1 MKISN
6 TTAYPNESPVS
17 LSDYLIGTETTTGDL
32 ETKTFTIS
40 GMFGL
45 ILDGTSYNLPL
56 FYADS
61 SGVTATKIV
70 NSIISQSSDTA
81 TLATVNGSL
90 SITSDTITNNLELEG
105 TVTDFGGSTGT
116 AGQLL
121 SSTGTG
127 YTSWVDPIASGLNF
141 VGAWDASVG
150 GGGSPDLTNP
160 ATQTPGN
167 YYIVSDGGTAYPNGS
182 PNPPSSWAAG
192 DWVIFADAPANEW
205 QKIDNTS
212 GAIAGSG
219 TVNTIPLW
227 TPTGVQLGDSNIKQ
241 DGATGDISVDFTGV
255 KAFKVIEQYKAVQ
268 IGEISTLTTTGTGNF
283 SLSVG
288 TDHTISGANSV
299 AMGSTNTVSGNTSVV
314 IGAGS
319 EASGSTSIALG
330 QSNTSSGS
338 NSVTIGNRATASGK
352 NSLAIGL
359 NVDVASNTTSSGE
372 GSIAVG
378 EDVISSGN
386 NSFATGYD
394 NTASGNTSFV
404 AGSLNTASGVSSFTA
419 GQRNTAA
426 AFSSTATGLNN
437 TVASTAIGSFAA
449 GQGNTVYSDNAAAFG
464 STNTIG
470 DTSGVN
476 GAQSLVLGEAII
488 TYGENSFSA
497 GFNIQNYGAATSIFG
512 QYNEAETTA
521 ERDINDVGKIDT
533 ADQGLFIIG
542 NGDSTTS
549 SNAFKV
555 NWDGR
560 ATIYGSLEL
569 ESTLTD
575 GTGGVGSA
583 GQLLS
588 STGTGVEWVDGA
600 SGAIGGSGTV
610 NTLPIF
616 SPDGTTIADSA
627 ITQDD
632 TASPGEVNI
641 STVGKFDITNKS
653 ITGGDNA
660 TNSVTGTNSVGI
672 GENITVGGDEA
683 AAFNGGTIASKDYST
698 ALNFYSAAYGFDA
711 LAAGHESFSLGHAST
726 ALGYESI
733 AGLIADGT
741 MSSSPIA
748 STSAVINISA
758 EEETILDNAKD
769 SAQVDGTSGT
779 ITAGDP
785 IQINPLT
792 TGNLVAGFFVYGAGI
807 LDETEVVSYDGGL
820 SRITLNKDVTVANL
834 QLLNFFKPYQM
845 VVANTLAAPID
856 IETTDPA
863 PYITDWD
870 SGTNTVTLSSAQ
882 TLNTSSDIY
891 IFDSDESYGSTAVGY
906 QTRSFASGAFAAGT
920 STKAR
925 GDNSTALN
933 NNTEASGAD
942 SFAAITSSTASGT
955 RSIAMG
961 NGATASGQDSI
972 AMGNGATASAQDSIA
987 LGATSSASNSFSVA
1001 IGDETTAS
1009 GSNSTSMG
1017 YATTAS
1023 GDYST
1028 AMGDASIASGE
1039 ASTAMGDT
1047 TQASGETST
1056 ATGNQTIAS
1065 GISSF
1070 AGILSSVASGNR
1082 SIAMGSS
1089 ATASGDDSIALGNSA
1104 TASNVFS
1111 IAIGEQT
1118 DSSGN
1123 GSLALGYATLASGTS
1138 STAMG
1143 DSTIASGQNSTAMG
1157 DSTEATEI
1165 ASIAMGRFTTAS
1177 GESSIAVGNN
1187 VEATGDESI
1196 SVGKKTI
1203 TGRGTASGVNS
1214 AAIGFNNLAQGDYS
1228 IALGQNDSSTGNNS
1242 FSMGQNSTASGAHSF
1257 AHGLNSTASGTRSF
1271 SNGWGTT
1278 ASGTNAWVGGKDCVA
1293 SGDRSFAFGLE
1304 VNADDANM
1312 VAFGKYNKLNTG
1324 NNSIFQVGVGASD
1337 AARDNAFDIHQN
1349 GIILMS
1355 VLQQSTSYANDAAAQ
1370 AGGVPIGGLYRNGS
1384 VVQIRIV

>member
-61 SGVTATKIV
+61 SGVTATKMV
-70 NSIISQSSDTA
+70 DSIISQSSDTA

-90 SITSDTITNNLELEG
+90 SITSNTTTNTAVISNNLELDG
-105 TVTDFGGSTGT
+105 TVTDYSGSTGT
-116 AGQLL
+116 SGQLL

-127 YTSWVDPIASGLNF
+127 ETSWVDPIASGLDF
-141 VGAWDASVG
+141 IDAWDASVG
-150 GGGSPDLTNP
+150 GGGSPDLTDP
-160 ATQTPGN
+160 ALQIPGN

-182 PNPPSSWAAG
+182 PNLPSSWAAG
-192 DWVIFADAPANEW
+192 DWVIFADAPANKW

-227 TPTGVQLGDSNIKQ
+227 TPTGVQLGNSNIKQ
-241 DGATGDISVDFTGV
+241 DGSTGDISVEFTGV
-255 KAFKVIEQYKAVQ
+255 KALNVINTNKSVE
-268 IGEISTLTTTGTGNF
+268 IGNISTLTTTGDY
-283 SLSVG
+283 SLNVG
-288 TDHTISGANSV
+288 EN
-299 AMGSTNTVSGNTSVV
+299 NNVSGESSVV
-314 IGAGS
+314 MGRNS
-319 EASGSTSIALG
+319 EASGEYSIAVG
-330 QSNTSSGS
+330 FNTEASGS
-338 NSVTIGNRATASGK
+338 NSVALGNSPQATGISSVAIGNDPTASGED
-352 NSLAIGL
+352 SIAIGRYTL
-359 NVDVASNTTSSGE
+359 ASGVRSTAMGNETTASGIDSTAM
-372 GSIAVG
+372 GF
-378 EDVISSGN
+378 D
-386 NSFATGYD
+386 T
-394 NTASGNTSFV
+394 TASGNYSTAMGTS
-404 AGSLNTASGVSSFTA
+404 TEASGESSFAA
-419 GQRNTAA
+419 GQTNTAA
-426 AFSSTATGLNN
+426 AFSSMATGLNN
-437 TVASTAIGSFAA
+437 TIASTAIGSFAA
-449 GQGNTVYSDNAAAFG
+449 GQGNTVYSANAAAFG
-464 STNTIG
+464 RNNTIG

-476 GAQSLVLGEAII
+476 GAQSLVLGENIV

-521 ERDINDVGKIDT
+521 EREIGDDNVGKIKT

-542 NGDSTTS
+542 NGSSSTP

-641 STVGKFDITNKS
+641 STVGKFNITNKS
-653 ITGGDNA
+653 ITGGDNT

-672 GENITVGGDEA
+672 GTNITVVGDEA

-726 ALGYESI
+726 ALGFESI

-741 MSSSPIA
+741 MSNFSTA
-748 STSAVINISA
+748 STSAEITVSA
-758 EEETILDNAKD
+758 EEEIILDNAKD
-769 SAQVDGTSGT
+769 SAQVDGTTGT
-779 ITAGDP
+779 IPAETP
-785 IQINPLT
+785 IQINPPNTNKLA
-792 TGNLVAGFFVYGAGI
+792 AGFFVYSASGI
-807 LDETEVVSYDGGL
+807 PDETEVTGYNSSAGT
-820 SRITLNKDVTVANL
+820 ITLNKDVTVDNL
-834 QLLNFFKPYQM
+834 QFLNFFKPYQM
-845 VVANTLAAPID
+845 VVANTSAAPID

-870 SGTNTVTLSSAQ
+870 SATNIVTLSSAQ
-882 TLNTSSDIY
+882 TLSLSSEVY
-891 IFDSDESYGSTAVGY
+891 IFNSDESYGSTAVGY
-906 QTRSFASGAFAAGT
+906 QTRSFGAGAFAAGT
-920 STKAR
+920 STTAR
-925 GDNSTALN
+925 GNNSTALN

-961 NGATASGQDSI
+961 NGATAS
-972 AMGNGATASAQDSIA
+972 AQDSIA
-987 LGATSSASNSFSVA
+987 LGATSSASGAFSVS

-1009 GSNSTSMG
+1009 ASNSTSMG

-1028 AMGDASIASGE
+1028 AMGDATIASGE
-1039 ASTAMGDT
+1039 SSTAMGDT
-1047 TQASGETST
+1047 TTASGDYST
-1056 ATGNQTIAS
+1056 AIGNSTTAS
-1065 GISSF
+1065 GVSSF
-1070 AGILSSVASGNR
+1070 ATTLSSVASGER

-1089 ATASGDDSIALGNSA
+1089 ATASGNDSIALGNGA

-1111 IAIGEQT
+1111 TAIGEQA

-1123 GSLALGYATLASGTS
+1123 GSLALGYATQASGTV

-1143 DSTIASGQNSTAMG
+1143 DSTIASATTSTAMG
-1157 DSTEATEI
+1157 DATTASGQGST
-1165 ASIAMGRFTTAS
+1165 AMGRFTTAS
-1177 GESSIAVGNN
+1177 GEGSIAVGNN
-1187 VEATGDESI
+1187 VQATGAESI

-1203 TGRGTASGVNS
+1203 TGRGTASGINS
-1214 AAIGFNNLAQGDYS
+1214 AAIGLNNLAQGNYS
-1228 IALGQNDSSTGNNS
+1228 IALGQNNSSTGDYS
-1242 FSMGQNSTASGAHSF
+1242 FSMGQNSTASGIHSF
-1257 AHGLNSTASGTRSF
+1257 AHGLNSTASGIRSF
-1271 SNGWGTT
+1271 SNGYGTT
-1278 ASGTNAWVGGKDCVA
+1278 ASGTNAWVGGRDCVA
-1293 SGDRSFAFGLE
+1293 SGDRSFAFGRA
-1304 VNADDANM
+1304 VQADDANM

-1324 NNSIFQVGVGASD
+1324 NDSIFQVGVGASD

-1355 VLQQSTSYANDAAAQ
+1355 VLQQSDSYATDALAGD
-1370 AGGVPIGGLYRNGS
+1370 GGVPIGGLYRSGTLGNE
-1384 VVQIRIV
+1384 VRIRMS

>member
-56 FYADS
+56 FYADTSGS
-61 SGVTATKIV
+61 SATKMV

-81 TLATVNGSL
+81 TLATVTGSL
-90 SITSDTITNNLELEG
+90 SITSNTTTNTAVISNDLELDG
-105 TVTDFGGSTGT
+105 TVTDSVGGTGT

-127 YTSWVDPIASGLNF
+127 YTLWTDPIESGINY
-141 VGAWDASVG
+141 VGGWDASVG
-150 GGGSPDLTNP
+150 GGGSPDLTDP
-160 ATQTPGN
+160 GLQTGGN
-167 YYIVSDGGTAYPNGS
+167 YYIVTDGGTAYPNGS
-182 PNPPSSWAAG
+182 PNLPSSWAAG
-192 DWVIFADAPANEW
+192 DWVIFSDSANEW

-212 GAIAGSG
+212 GATAGSG

-241 DGATGDISVDFTGV
+241 DGATGDISVEFTGV

-299 AMGSTNTVSGNTSVV
+299 AMGSTNTVSGNTSVA

-338 NSVTIGNRATASGK
+338 SSITIGNRATASGN

-386 NSFATGYD
+386 NSFATGYN

-404 AGSLNTASGVSSFTA
+404 AGSTNTASGVSSFTA
-419 GQRNTAA
+419 GQSNTAA
-426 AFSSTATGLNN
+426 AFSSMATGLNN
-437 TVASTAIGSFAA
+437 TVASTANGSFTA

-464 STNTIG
+464 RSNTIG

-476 GAQSLVLGEAII
+476 GAQSLVLGEGII

-512 QYNEAETTA
+512 QYNIPETTA
-521 ERDINDVGKIDT
+521 EREIDDVGKIDT
-533 ADQGLFIIG
+533 ANQGLFIIG
-542 NGDSTTS
+542 NGSSTTP

-588 STGTGVEWVDGA
+588 STGSGVEWIDA
-600 SGAIGGSGTV
+600 TSGVGTIGGSGTV

-616 SPDGTTIADSA
+616 SPDGTTIADSV

-632 TASPGEVNI
+632 TASPTEVNI
-641 STVGKFDITNKS
+641 STIGKFDITNKS

-660 TNSVTGTNSVGI
+660 TNSVTGANSVGI
-672 GENITVGGDEA
+672 GTNITVGGDEA
-683 AAFNGGTIASKDYST
+683 AAFNGGTVASKDYST

-726 ALGYESI
+726 ALGFESI

-741 MSSSPIA
+741 MFSSSTA
-748 STSAVINISA
+748 STSAVITVSA
-758 EEETILDNAKD
+758 DEETILDNAKD
-769 SAQVDGTSGT
+769 SSTVDGTTGT
-779 ITAGDP
+779 ITAGST
-785 IQINPLT
+785 IQINPLA
-792 TGNLVAGFFVYGAGI
+792 TGNLVAGFFVYSASGI
-807 LDETEVVSYDGGL
+807 LDETEVVSYDAGL
-820 SRITLNKDVTVANL
+820 STITLNKDATVTNL
-834 QLLNFFKPYQM
+834 QALNFFKPYQM
-845 VVANTLAAPID
+845 VVADTSAAPID

-863 PYITDWD
+863 PYITDWN
-870 SGTNTVTLSSAQ
+870 SATNTVTLSSAQ
-882 TLNTSSDIY
+882 TLTASSDVY
-891 IFDSDESYGSTAVGY
+891 IFDSDESFGSTAIGY
-906 QTRSFASGAFAAGT
+906 QTRSFGAGAFAAGT
-920 STKAR
+920 STTAR
-925 GDNSTALN
+925 GNNSTALN

-942 SFAAITSSTASGT
+942 SFAAITSSIASGT

-961 NGATASGQDSI
+961 NVAEASGE
-972 AMGNGATASAQDSIA
+972 DSIA
-987 LGATSSASNSFSVA
+987 LGANAEASAPDSIALGENTTASSNWSLATGLQTTASGQNGTAMGINSTASAFASVA
-1001 IGDETTAS
+1001 IGDNTQAGGSNSLATGHDTIAS
-1009 GSNSTSMG
+1009 GS
-1017 YATTAS
+1017 
-1023 GDYST
+1023 YST
-1028 AMGDASIASGE
+1028 AMGNNTTASGTSSVSAGN
-1039 ASTAMGDT
+1039 ASTASGDT
-1047 TQASGETST
+1047 SVALGSGAQATASYTVALGSNSTASNSHAFASGN
-1056 ATGNQTIAS
+1056 GNTAS
-1065 GISSF
+1065 GIS
-1070 AGILSSVASGNR
+1070 AV
-1082 SIAMGSS
+1082 AMGSGTTAAGNYSTTWGYQSTTSSS
-1089 ATASGDDSIALGNSA
+1089 AEKSLAIGDNAATSAAHAVAIGNTAAASQIDSIALGKNA
-1104 TASNVFS
+1104 TTPS
-1111 IAIGEQT
+1111 
-1118 DSSGN
+1118 D
-1123 GSLALGYATLASGTS
+1123 LGQ
-1138 STAMG
+1138 
-1143 DSTIASGQNSTAMG
+1143 DQ
-1157 DSTEATEI
+1157 
-1165 ASIAMGRFTTAS
+1165 
-1177 GESSIAVGNN
+1177 
-1187 VEATGDESI
+1187 
-1196 SVGKKTI
+1196 
-1203 TGRGTASGVNS
+1203 
-1214 AAIGFNNLAQGDYS
+1214 
-1228 IALGQNDSSTGNNS
+1228 IALGGTSTKI
-1242 FSMGQNSTASGAHSF
+1242 FMP
-1257 AHGLNSTASGTRSF
+1257 GLPDY
-1271 SNGWGTT
+1271 
-1278 ASGTNAWVGGKDCVA
+1278 VD
-1293 SGDRSFAFGLE
+1293 
-1304 VNADDANM
+1304 
-1312 VAFGKYNKLNTG
+1312 
-1324 NNSIFQVGVGASD
+1324 
-1337 AARDNAFDIHQN
+1337 
-1349 GIILMS
+1349 
-1355 VLQQSTSYANDAAAQ
+1355 DAAASSDTNF
-1370 AGGVPIGGLYRNGS
+1370 PIGSLYRVGTN
-1384 VVQIRIV
+1384 VRVKIV